1 VAERIRTKYF
11 PKKVV
16 PSVGPRLVKHVKRAE
31 ETSVEAPPEVEHT
44 EIEAEF
50 AAPQPTERPA
60 APVPQ
65 EPEVA
70 RPKVRILKPAAVA
83 PPPPQGASAAPQPSS
98 EVAPE
103 PAVAAPEPL
112 GYGRPMLAVL
122 WVLRILSILV
132 IAEAILSWVQPMSQ
146 SPRRELSRITNPLYA
161 PIRSLIPPGRLGGL
175 DISPLI
181 VLLLIQ
187 LASRA
192 IIGIAYSH

>member
-1 VAERIRTKYF
+1 M
-11 PKKVV
+11 
-16 PSVGPRLVKHVKRAE
+16 
-31 ETSVEAPPEVEHT
+31 
-44 EIEAEF
+44 
-50 AAPQPTERPA
+50 AAP
-60 APVPQ
+60 
-65 EPEVA
+65 
-70 RPKVRILKPAAVA
+70 
-83 PPPPQGASAAPQPSS
+83 G
-98 EVAPE
+98 
-103 PAVAAPEPL
+103 PL

-192 IIGIAYSH
+192 IIGIAYAH